1 MGNVRA
7 VLVVPILALMVASCG
22 SSGGGAAAGPTDV
35 GGCKIDAA
43 KICAGAR
50 GQPVNMS
57 GMTADRRMVEQ
68 NSEHTAQVFL
78 PIKDP
83 DGNELVEVECG
94 INYQKDSVVYAS
106 VKAGPKMTE
115 DHLKYLRAQGICEP

>member
-1 MGNVRA
+1 MRDVRI

-22 SSGGGAAAGPTDV
+22 SSGGGAPAGPTDV

-43 KICAGAR
+43 KVCAGFR
-50 GQPVNMS
+50 GQSVNMS

-68 NSEHTAQVFL
+68 NSNVTAQVFL

-94 INYQKDSVVYAS
+94 INYQKESVVYAY

-115 DHLKYLRAQGICEP
+115 DHLKYLRAQGLCEP